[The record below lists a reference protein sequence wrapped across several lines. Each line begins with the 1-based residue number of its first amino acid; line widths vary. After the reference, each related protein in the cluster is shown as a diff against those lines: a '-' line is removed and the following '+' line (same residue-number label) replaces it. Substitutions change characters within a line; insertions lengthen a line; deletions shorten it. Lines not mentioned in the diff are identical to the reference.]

1 MMWRQNS
8 GDAITRSWRGAKN
21 IKQRLRLIYGGDC
34 DFEIDGSLGQGAAF
48 TVTPPFAK
56 QEK

>member
-34 DFEIDGSLGQGAAF
+34 DFEIDGSLGQGAAL
-48 TVTPPFAK
+48 P
-56 QEK
+56 